1 MICSTGRT
9 DGMTPRGT
17 YSIQVKYEFKRLGS
31 AGNYCYGQYA
41 CRFTGPYLFHSV
53 PISFG
58 ADNDPALGRH
68 MMYMEKYELLG
79 SPASDGCVRLTVE
92 DAKWIYDN
100 SEIYN
105 TRVLI
110 TDAEGPVPSAPPK
123 VIYAEPYTDANGLG
137 WDPTDPD
144 PENPYRTNGE
154 G

>member
-1 MICSTGRT
+1 M
-9 DGMTPRGT
+9 
-17 YSIQVKYEFKRLGS
+17 
-31 AGNYCYGQYA
+31 
-41 CRFTGPYLFHSV
+41 FHSV

-68 MMYMEKYELLG
+68 MKKYELLG